1 MRLRLI
7 LPGLFALVLIM
18 AACAPPPNLRDE
30 SLLKDTSLI
39 DSEPCAAP
47 CWRGITP
54 GLTTWSDA
62 RTILED
68 DATLQNLQIQED
80 ENSDARAASWEQRDG
95 TACCQMFSSENGQ
108 QVNVLFLRL
117 SPTIDLDELFAVHGE
132 PTYAVSS
139 EFSEDQA
146 IVNLIYP
153 DVPMVIYAFVA
164 GPNAS
169 LTPSSEVI
177 AALYLPQSDMDL
189 VIQTSNL
196 HAWEGYASF
205 QTYSSAE
212 GSAFEVTPSVTL
224 TPTPSGE

>member
-30 SLLKDTSLI
+30 SLLQDTSLI

-47 CWRGITP
+47 CWRGIIP
-54 GLTTWSDA
+54 GVTTWSDA

-68 DATLQNLQIQED
+68 DTTLQNLQIQQD
-80 ENSDARAASWEQRDG
+80 ENSNARAAIWEQKDG
-95 TACCQMFSSENGQ
+95 SGCCQMFSSEDGEL
-108 QVNVLFLRL
+108 VNVLFLRTA
-117 SPTIDLDELFAVHGE
+117 PNIDLEELFGVHGE

-139 EFSEDQA
+139 EFSDDQA

-169 LTPSSEVI
+169 LTENSEVI
-177 AALYLPQSDMDL
+177 AVLYLPPEDMEL

-196 HAWEGYASF
+196 HAWEGYADF

>member
-30 SLLKDTSLI
+30 KLLQDTSLI

-54 GLTTWSDA
+54 GVTAWSDA

-68 DATLQNLQIQED
+68 DATLQNLQFQDD
-80 ENSDARAASWEQRDG
+80 ENSDARVASWEQKDG
-95 TACCQMFSSENGQ
+95 SACCQMFSSEDGEL
-108 QVNVLFLRL
+108 VNVLFLRTAPNIPL
-117 SPTIDLDELFAVHGE
+117 GELFEAHGE

-169 LTPSSEVI
+169 LNENSEVI
-177 AALYLPQSDMDL
+177 ASLYLPPDDMEL
-189 VIQTSNL
+189 VVQTSNL
-196 HAWEGYASF
+196 HAWEGFASF